1 MINIQAGLGSSQ
13 SAVTSANNSMSSQ
26 LTILQGQLGNLDN
39 VNPTATA
46 AQISSSD
53 QSDPDGLRTHVAPAA
68 AQSGAI
74 PARRL
79 SVKDAMYEF
88 AYNDVIEDSHQ
99 TLRAREQAAM
109 DRVIGML
116 RAAQEKGPQ
125 SRELID
131 ALFYLRR
138 LWTIFIDDLNDP
150 NNELPAQLRA
160 GIISIGVW
168 MMKEIDRVR
177 GGLTN
182 DLTPMIEI
190 NVLIRNGLK

>member
-1 MINIQAGLGSSQ
+1 
-13 SAVTSANNSMSSQ
+13 
-26 LTILQGQLGNLDN
+26 
-39 VNPTATA
+39 
-46 AQISSSD
+46 
-53 QSDPDGLRTHVAPAA
+53 
-68 AQSGAI
+68 
-74 PARRL
+74 
-79 SVKDAMYEF
+79 MYEF

-99 TLRAREQAAM
+99 TLRAREQATM
-109 DRVIGML
+109 DRVIEML

-138 LWTIFIDDLNDP
+138 LWMIFIDDLNDP

-177 GGLTN
+177 GGLTS

>member
-1 MINIQAGLGSSQ
+1 
-13 SAVTSANNSMSSQ
+13 
-26 LTILQGQLGNLDN
+26 
-39 VNPTATA
+39 
-46 AQISSSD
+46 
-53 QSDPDGLRTHVAPAA
+53 
-68 AQSGAI
+68 
-74 PARRL
+74 
-79 SVKDAMYEF
+79 MYEF

-99 TLRAREQAAM
+99 TLRARERAAM

-116 RAAQEKGPQ
+116 HAAREKGPQ
-125 SRELID
+125 SRELVD

-138 LWTIFIDDLNDP
+138 LWVIFIDDLNDP

-177 GGLTN
+177 DGATN

-190 NVLIRNGLK
+190 NVLIRNGLN

>member
-1 MINIQAGLGSSQ
+1 
-13 SAVTSANNSMSSQ
+13 
-26 LTILQGQLGNLDN
+26 
-39 VNPTATA
+39 
-46 AQISSSD
+46 
-53 QSDPDGLRTHVAPAA
+53 
-68 AQSGAI
+68 
-74 PARRL
+74 
-79 SVKDAMYEF
+79 MYEF

-99 TLRAREQAAM
+99 TLRARERAAM

-116 RAAQEKGPQ
+116 RSAQEKGPQ

-138 LWTIFIDDLNDP
+138 LWIIFIDDLNDP
-150 NNELPAQLRA
+150 NNELPTQLRA

-177 GGLTN
+177 GGLTD

-190 NVLIRNGLK
+190 NELIRNGLK